1 MHPSLP
7 LVTTLATA
15 LGFAVIMGF
24 VAVKLKLPSLVGYL
38 VAGMIIGPF
47 TPGFVA
53 NSAIAAEFAEIGVM
67 LLMFGVGLHFS
78 VDNLLET
85 RKIAL
90 PGAIIQIAVATIL
103 GASLASMWGWTLSS
117 ALVFGLALSV
127 ASTVVLIRA
136 LESQN
141 MLETTKG
148 QIAVGWL
155 IVEDL
160 AMILALVFLPFIAQ
174 VAGVGPQNN
183 TNSSLVLVLSLAL
196 LKISGF
202 VIGMFF
208 IGRWALPKLLWQVT
222 RTGSRELFTL
232 CVIAAAVS
240 IAFVAAKL
248 FDISF
253 ALGAFFA
260 GMIIRESRFSQRA
273 AEDSLPFRDAFA
285 VLFFVSVGMLV
296 NPHVFL
302 DQPVQIL
309 IVVMIIIIGKS
320 IAAALLVLSFHY
332 PLNTAL
338 TIAASLAQIGE
349 FSFILASQGV
359 LLKLLPPEGQ
369 SLILA
374 GALISITL
382 NPFLFKA
389 IMPLTVWVKTKFPY
403 LQAFESTKTPLMLPT
418 LEPDK
423 HLSKHIILV
432 GYGKVGRKIAASL
445 HEKNIPYVVIDQ
457 NRELVESLQKKKI
470 TAVPGD
476 ATDPTTLIRAH
487 VAHAEMIV
495 GASSDTF
502 NMRQILHVAK
512 EINPSIIL
520 VARVESEEE
529 KNLLKGEIQGTF
541 FLSEEELAKNMGKHI
556 LTVFNL
562 NQ

>member
-24 VAVKLKLPSLVGYL
+24 IAVKLKLPSLVGYL
-38 VAGMIIGPF
+38 VAGMMIGPF

-103 GASLASMWGWTLSS
+103 GASLASFWGWTLSG

-196 LKISGF
+196 LKISAF
-202 VIGMFF
+202 VIGMFL

-302 DQPVQIL
+302 DQPLQIL
-309 IVVMIIIIGKS
+309 IVVVIIVIGKS

-369 SLILA
+369 GMILA

-389 IMPLTVWVKTKFPY
+389 ILPLTVWVKTKFPY
-403 LQAFESTKTPLMLPT
+403 LQAFESKKAPLMLPT

-432 GYGKVGRKIAASL
+432 GYGKVGKKIAASFR
-445 HEKNIPYVVIDQ
+445 EKNIPYIVIDQ
-457 NRELVESLQKKKI
+457 NRELIESLQKKKI
-470 TAVPGD
+470 AAVPGD
-476 ATDPTTLIRAH
+476 ATNPTTLIRAN
-487 VAHAEMIV
+487 VAHAEMLV

-502 NMRQILHVAK
+502 NMRQILHLAK
-512 EINPSIIL
+512 EINPNIIL

-529 KNLLKGEIQGTF
+529 KNLLMGEIQGAF
-541 FLSEEELAKNMGKHI
+541 FLSEEELAKNMSKHI
-556 LTVFNL
+556 LTLFHL
-562 NQ
+562 NH